1 VTVDTSAQS
10 TTDNI
15 GSATQRVFAHHL
27 GSFSEGID
35 SILSDYTEHSV
46 LVTPDAT
53 YRGLQQIREFFD
65 TFLKSA
71 SQEFWDAFKIGTQG
85 IEGEIAYLTWS
96 ATPFVTLATDTFLVR
111 NGKILVQTF
120 TPFQK

>member
-1 VTVDTSAQS
+1 MS
-10 TTDNI
+10 TPASSTIDSV

-35 SILSDYTEHSV
+35 FILSDYTEQSV

-53 YRGLQQIREFFD
+53 YRGLQQIRVFFD
-65 TFLKSA
+65 TFVKSA
-71 SQEFWDAFKIGTQG
+71 SQEFWDAFKIGTQAT
-85 IEGEIAYLTWS
+85 EGEIAYLTWS
-96 ATPFVTLATDTFLVR
+96 AAPFVTLATDTLLVR
-111 NGKILVQTF
+111 NGKTLVQTF

>member
-1 VTVDTSAQS
+1 VTTATQAATVIDE
-10 TTDNI
+10 
-15 GSATQRVFAHHL
+15 ATQRVFAHHL

-35 SILSDYTEHSV
+35 SIVSDYTEQSV
-46 LVTPDAT
+46 LLTPDAT
-53 YRGLQQIREFFD
+53 YRGLEQIRDFFD
-65 TFLKSA
+65 GFLKSA

-85 IEGEIAYLTWS
+85 IEGEIAYMTWS
-96 ATPFVTLATDTFLVR
+96 AEPFVPLATDTLLVR